1 MFLHIFELSIGIRAG
16 TLVLVSLPKCDP
28 WPLLYFVMDS
38 ALYASMDIVDCNI
51 PCICKNA
58 SISIYPHDCDDML
71 HESIGVVDISNI
83 KLLKKKG

>member
-1 MFLHIFELSIGIRAG
+1 MSSYILELLIGIKAG

-38 ALYASMDIVDCNI
+38 ALYASMDIIDCNI